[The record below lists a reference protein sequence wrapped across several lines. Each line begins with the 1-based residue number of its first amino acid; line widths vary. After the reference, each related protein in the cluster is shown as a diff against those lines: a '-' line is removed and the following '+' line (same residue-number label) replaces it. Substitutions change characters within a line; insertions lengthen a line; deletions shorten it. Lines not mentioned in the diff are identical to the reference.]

1 MIIVSH
7 LLGMSQ
13 MLIHVGLWLLLSLLR
28 LLQLLMVQ
36 ALLLLL
42 LLLLLQM
49 MMTHQ
54 VFSDFRRFRNGRI
67 RASLLLSLPE
77 DADDDGE
84 HQKEDEDGQADDNN
98 EDRARLKAADWRN
111 RF

>member
-42 LLLLLQM
+42 LLLLQM

-54 VFSDFRRFRNGRI
+54 VFSDFRRFRNGRV

-77 DADDDGE
+77 NADDDGE
-84 HQKEDEDGQADDNN
+84 HQEEDEDGQADDND
-98 EDRARLKAADWRN
+98 EDRARLKPADWRN
-111 RF
+111 SF